1 MKKKTVKNRYGVQV
15 GDIFRRH
22 CCHEDVR
29 YYFFYQV
36 IALRGETQV
45 VVRQIGG
52 KVIAFDRF
60 YERVV
65 PVQNAW
71 ASDEILVR
79 KVHAVEKVP
88 DAEPKT
94 FEDNIC
100 SIMIKVSCNGWSGY
114 AHLDKQPEKEMYLEW
129 CNGPCLSYLFEKY
142 NPELAKQLNLYNG
155 SGVFAA
161 DRPFKSCDDDCRA
174 VIRYPDGRQQE
185 TTLSVLL
192 HYAEYVEEKRDRNG

>member
-1 MKKKTVKNRYGVQV
+1 M
-15 GDIFRRH
+15 
-22 CCHEDVR
+22 
-29 YYFFYQV
+29 
-36 IALRGETQV
+36 
-45 VVRQIGG
+45 VRQIGG
-52 KVIAFDRF
+52 KNIAFDRF

-65 PVQNAW
+65 PVPNAW

-79 KVHAVEKVP
+79 KVHTVEKVP
-88 DAEPKT
+88 SAEP
-94 FEDNIC
+94 
-100 SIMIKVSCNGWSGY
+100 SIKVYNSWLGY
-114 AHLDKQPEKEMYLEW
+114 AHLDKQPEKKMYLNW
-129 CNGPCLSYLFEKY
+129 CNGPCFSYLFEKY

-174 VIRYPDGRQQE
+174 IIRYPDGRQQE